1 MYEEDEKTTPV
12 PDKKPRKK
20 RSDAG
25 KPKPKARTVDAI
37 KSEILDLVDEAVE
50 LTRNQARVSWE

>member
-1 MYEEDEKTTPV
+1 MENDVKVETE

-25 KPKPKARTVDAI
+25 KPKPKPRTLDAI
-37 KSEILDLVDEAVE
+37 KADIMDLVDEALE
-50 LTRNQARVSWE
+50 MQKAAAKVSWE